1 MPDLLQHLEDWGI
14 VLMGKL
20 KLKWKIFIFL
30 LAFCS
35 VLLLILWLFQT
46 VFLSSMY
53 KMIRLNELHGAMALV
68 EKNIDSP
75 DLGEILVRLERDK
88 SVMVAPAGDFV
99 KPQTPAPDDRGGVR
113 PETITETKEFTL
125 PNGQVIS
132 LTFHAMI
139 TPVNATVSTLQIQ
152 LYIITAIMILA
163 SVAIALVLSDLI
175 AKPLVRLNDRA
186 KKLSK
191 GNYNADFNGSGYL
204 EIKELSDTLNSTAI
218 ELSKVDELRRELI
231 ANISHDLR
239 TPLALIYSYAE
250 MMQDF
255 PDEITAT
262 QVQTIMSETKRLSSL
277 VNDILDVSKLE
288 TGSMELHMCNYNL
301 TESID
306 ETVVRLSELLKN
318 DGYSIVFKHS
328 EDVYVTAD
336 EAKITQAFYNLLT
349 NAVNYSTDDKRIV
362 VRQSRVQNSV
372 RIEVVD
378 HGDGIAPENIPYI
391 WDRYYKVDKKH
402 KRAVTG
408 TGLGLSIVKKIFEL
422 HGAGYGVESEPGKG
436 SVFWFQL
443 ESKQ

>member
-1 MPDLLQHLEDWGI
+1 MLDLSQLLEDWGI
-14 VLMGKL
+14 VLMDKL
-20 KLKWKIFIFL
+20 KLKWKIFFFM

-35 VLLLILWLFQT
+35 ALLFILWLFQT
-46 VFLSSMY
+46 VFLSGMY
-53 KMIRLNELHGAMALV
+53 KMIRRNELHEAITLV
-68 EKNIDSP
+68 EKNINSP
-75 DLGEILVRLERDK
+75 DLSEILYQLQTEK
-88 SVMVAPAGDFV
+88 SVVVAPTRDFV
-99 KPQTPAPDDRGGVR
+99 KPKTPDHNGRGGKP
-113 PETITETKEFTL
+113 PETLTETEEFIL
-125 PNGQVIS
+125 SDGKVIS
-132 LTFHAMI
+132 LTFHAII

-163 SVAIALVLSDLI
+163 SVAMALALSNVI
-175 AKPLVRLNDRA
+175 AKPLARLNDGA

-191 GNYNADFNGSGYL
+191 GNYNADFNGNGYL
-204 EIKELSDTLNSTAI
+204 EVKELSDTLNSAAI

-255 PDEITAT
+255 PDEITT
-262 QVQTIMSETKRLSSL
+262 TNVQTIMSETKRLSSL

-288 TGSMELHMCNYNL
+288 TDTMELHMNNYNL

-306 ETVVRLSELLKN
+306 ETVARLSELLKS
-318 DGYSIVFKHS
+318 DGYSIVFEHS
-328 EDVYVTAD
+328 EDVYVMAD

-349 NAVNYSTDDKRIV
+349 NAVHYSTVDKHIV
-362 VRQSRVQNSV
+362 VRQSRVQNDV
-372 RIEVVD
+372 KIEVID
-378 HGDGIAPENIPYI
+378 HGDGIAPENISYI

-402 KRAVTG
+402 KRSIIG

-422 HGAGYGVESEPGKG
+422 HGVGYGVESELGKG

-443 ESKQ
+443 ESK

>member
-1 MPDLLQHLEDWGI
+1 MSLLTFC
-14 VLMGKL
+14 V
-20 KLKWKIFIFL
+20 FL
-30 LAFCS
+30 LF
-35 VLLLILWLFQT
+35 ILWLFQT
-46 VFLSSMY
+46 VFLNDMY
-53 KMIRLNELHGAMALV
+53 KMIRRNELHEAMALV
-68 EKNIDSP
+68 EENINSP
-75 DLGEILVRLERDK
+75 NFREILFQLETDR
-88 SVMVAPAGDFV
+88 SVIVAPTRDFV
-99 KPQTPAPDDRGGVR
+99 KPQTPAPDGRGGVH
-113 PETITETKEFTL
+113 PETIIETKEFTL

-152 LYIITAIMILA
+152 LYIITVIMILA
-163 SVAIALVLSDLI
+163 SVAIALVLSDII
-175 AKPLVRLNDRA
+175 AKPLVRLNDGA

-191 GNYNADFNGSGYL
+191 GNYNADFNGCGYL
-204 EIKELSDTLNSTAI
+204 EVKELSDTLNSTAI

-255 PDEITAT
+255 PDEISTT

-288 TGSMELHMCNYNL
+288 TGTMELHMRNYNL
-301 TESID
+301 TESIN

-318 DGYSIVFKHS
+318 DGYSISFKHS

-336 EAKITQAFYNLLT
+336 EAKITQTFYNLLT
-349 NAVNYSTDDKRIV
+349 NAVNYSTGDKHII

-372 RIEVVD
+372 RIEVHD

-402 KRAVTG
+402 KRAITG

-422 HGAGYGVESEPGKG
+422 HGADYGVESELGKG

-443 ESKQ
+443 ESK

>member
-1 MPDLLQHLEDWGI
+1 M
-14 VLMGKL
+14 MGRL

-30 LAFCS
+30 LAFCGF
-35 VLLLILWLFQT
+35 LLFILWLFQT
-46 VFLSSMY
+46 VLLNDMY
-53 KMIRLNELHGAMALV
+53 KMIRRSELHNAAALV
-68 EKNIDSP
+68 EENIDSP
-75 DLGEILVRLERDK
+75 DLGEILNRLNAEK
-88 SVMVAPAGDFV
+88 SIMVAPARDFV
-99 KPQTPAPDDRGGVR
+99 KPQTPAPDGRGGVH

-125 PNGQVIS
+125 SNGQVMS

-139 TPVNATVSTLQIQ
+139 TPVDATVSTLQIQ

-163 SVAIALVLSDLI
+163 SVAIALVLSDVI
-175 AKPLVRLNDRA
+175 AKPLVRLNNGA
-186 KKLSK
+186 KKLSR

-204 EIKELSDTLNSTAI
+204 EVKELSDTLNSAAI

-288 TGSMELHMCNYNL
+288 TSAMELHMHSYNL
-301 TESID
+301 TESIGD
-306 ETVVRLSELLKN
+306 TAARLSELLKN
-318 DGYSIVFKHS
+318 DGYSIVFEHS

-349 NAVNYSTDDKRIV
+349 NAVNYSTDDKHIV
-362 VRQSRVQNSV
+362 VRQSRVQSSV
-372 RIEVVD
+372 RIEVLD

-402 KRAVTG
+402 KRAITG

-422 HGAGYGVESEPGKG
+422 HGAEYGVESEFGKG

-443 ESKQ
+443 GIK

>member
-1 MPDLLQHLEDWGI
+1 M
-14 VLMGKL
+14 MGRL

-30 LAFCS
+30 LAFCGF
-35 VLLLILWLFQT
+35 LLFILWLFQT
-46 VFLSSMY
+46 VLLNDMY
-53 KMIRLNELHGAMALV
+53 KMIRRSELHNAAALV
-68 EKNIDSP
+68 EENIDSP
-75 DLGEILVRLERDK
+75 DLGEILNRLNAEK
-88 SVMVAPAGDFV
+88 SIMVAPARDFV
-99 KPQTPAPDDRGGVR
+99 KPQTPAPDGRGGVH

-125 PNGQVIS
+125 SNGQVMS

-139 TPVNATVSTLQIQ
+139 TPVDATVSTLQIQ

-163 SVAIALVLSDLI
+163 SVAIALVLSDVI
-175 AKPLVRLNDRA
+175 AKPLVRLNNGA
-186 KKLSK
+186 KKLSR

-204 EIKELSDTLNSTAI
+204 EVKELSDTLNSAAI

-288 TGSMELHMCNYNL
+288 TSAMELHMHSYNL
-301 TESID
+301 TESIGD
-306 ETVVRLSELLKN
+306 TAARLSELLKN
-318 DGYSIVFKHS
+318 DGYSIVFEHS

-349 NAVNYSTDDKRIV
+349 NAVNYSTADKHIV

-372 RIEVVD
+372 RIEVLD

-402 KRAVTG
+402 KRAITG

-422 HGAGYGVESEPGKG
+422 HGAEYGVESEFGKG

-443 ESKQ
+443 GIK